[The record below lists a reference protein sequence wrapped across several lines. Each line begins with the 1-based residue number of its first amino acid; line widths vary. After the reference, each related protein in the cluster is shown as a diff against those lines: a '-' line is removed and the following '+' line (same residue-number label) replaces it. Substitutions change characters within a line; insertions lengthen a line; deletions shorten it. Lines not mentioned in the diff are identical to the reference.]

1 MKIIH
6 CKKTLEISNSG
17 FIAKLNVQEV
27 TVKETVV
34 EGTLIKSILKILLKR
49 EKLDLGK
56 EELTYILKNIFR
68 LTHEL
73 ANEIAEGAEENSK

>member
-1 MKIIH
+1 M
-6 CKKTLEISNSG
+6 
-17 FIAKLNVQEV
+17 
-27 TVKETVV
+27 KETVV

-73 ANEIAEGAEENSK
+73 ANEIAEDAEENFK